1 MITRIGASST
11 VDAAARQDVAN
22 GGRPASGPPTVAT
35 VLEIWISRPHTAAL
49 LGPAGLQRIDPYLV
63 SLRRRFGAIE
73 VTELTP
79 ERVLSAYRRDPADD
93 YADLGGG
100 AERSILT
107 MALDLA
113 LEYRLLDASPLRP
126 AIENIG
132 ATWFC
137 AHA

>member
-1 MITRIGASST
+1 M
-11 VDAAARQDVAN
+11 
-22 GGRPASGPPTVAT
+22 AT
-35 VLEIWISRPHTAAL
+35 VLEIWISRHHTATL

-63 SLRRRFGAIE
+63 SLHRRFGAIAAD
-73 VTELTP
+73 ELTP
-79 ERVLSAYRRDPADD
+79 ARVLSAYRPDPADD

-113 LEYRLLDASPLRP
+113 LEYRLLDANPLRP

-137 AHA
+137 AHP